1 MTANFSS
8 NVAEGFEYNS
18 SKSTFAN
25 MFEQYEAV
33 IIQSLITSFGLD
45 FLVADQHGGDVDT
58 IHNVR
63 KVGTDPEMRYK
74 NQANADAYANRGDYN
89 STAYHSDSRYISR
102 NRECSTAKKAGNLQD
117 AYTGEKIAP
126 NGSYDLD
133 HVISAKEVHDD
144 RGRVLAELDGKEL
157 ANSSENLQPT
167 NPHTNRTKK
176 AKTMDEFLEKNGGE
190 YSPAEQRRMKEA
202 DARARAAYEAKL
214 TRAYYLSPKFAS
226 DVATAAGSVGLKMGF
241 RQAVGLMMAEL
252 WFALKEEFQYRKS
265 KFNAGC
271 SFKDYLIAIKEGIR
285 NWFDRIKS
293 KRQELFARFKDGAL
307 AGVLSSITTTL
318 INIFFTTA
326 KNAVKIIRQ
335 VYSHLVEA
343 AKILFFNPDR
353 LPLGERVKAAMKIL
367 AVGAGVVAGVLVNE
381 ALAEVTIIPVLGDT
395 VTAFLSA
402 LVSGLLSC
410 TLLYFFDRSS
420 IVAKLVD
427 FLNSFS
433 PYADTLRYFEE
444 QSVAYDRYAAELA
457 KIDMALLQ
465 SETKRVQSI
474 ADALDGAKDAYEL
487 YDVLLAIYD
496 RYGLR
501 KPWGDADPDD
511 FFADRNNCLVFD

>member
-1 MTANFSS
+1 M
-8 NVAEGFEYNS
+8 
-18 SKSTFAN
+18 
-25 MFEQYEAV
+25 
-33 IIQSLITSFGLD
+33 
-45 FLVADQHGGDVDT
+45 
-58 IHNVR
+58 
-63 KVGTDPEMRYK
+63 
-74 NQANADAYANRGDYN
+74 
-89 STAYHSDSRYISR
+89 
-102 NRECSTAKKAGNLQD
+102 
-117 AYTGEKIAP
+117 
-126 NGSYDLD
+126 
-133 HVISAKEVHDD
+133 
-144 RGRVLAELDGKEL
+144 
-157 ANSSENLQPT
+157 
-167 NPHTNRTKK
+167 
-176 AKTMDEFLEKNGGE
+176 
-190 YSPAEQRRMKEA
+190 
-202 DARARAAYEAKL
+202 
-214 TRAYYLSPKFAS
+214 
-226 DVATAAGSVGLKMGF
+226 
-241 RQAVGLMMAEL
+241 
-252 WFALKEEFQYRKS
+252 
-265 KFNAGC
+265 
-271 SFKDYLIAIKEGIR
+271 
-285 NWFDRIKS
+285 
-293 KRQELFARFKDGAL
+293 
-307 AGVLSSITTTL
+307 
-318 INIFFTTA
+318 
-326 KNAVKIIRQ
+326 
-335 VYSHLVEA
+335 EA

-381 ALAEVTIIPVLGDT
+381 ALTEVAIIPVLGDT
-395 VTAFLSA
+395 VTTFLSA

-444 QSVAYDRYAAELA
+444 QSAAYDRYAAELA